1 MNDNFEKTT
10 EQAAAFQKIPTI
22 IHEQNAVMGHANKLL
37 APRVTAI
44 ATSFAGVLAGEPV
57 LVIGTHFA
65 GPTAG
70 HVVRDGKTFRLV
82 V

>member
-1 MNDNFEKTT
+1 MP
-10 EQAAAFQKIPTI
+10 AAA
-22 IHEQNAVMGHANKLL
+22 E
-37 APRVTAI
+37 
-44 ATSFAGVLAGEPV
+44 ATRHRIFGELAGEPV

-70 HVVRDGKTFRLV
+70 HVVRDGKTFKLV